1 MNKLTKNK
9 ILSQINISLINLK
22 QKGFLVGGAVRS
34 ILLEKTIKDIDI
46 IVSNSSK
53 KFSEYFANNFNGK
66 VIELDKKRKIYRII
80 VKTKNKT
87 YEIDVSPIKK
97 DIITDLKR
105 RDFTIDS
112 IAIDLIKNYTI
123 SGTKKYIDPYNGI
136 KDLNNKILR
145 SNNSIIFIEDPI
157 RLLRAIRISTE
168 LKFKIS
174 AETYKQIQENSHLIQ
189 SIAAERIREEF
200 LKILSLSNSM
210 NGIKLLNCVNLLTKI
225 IPELNE
231 SKGISQPKEHYWDVF
246 NHLIETIGAIENIF
260 DKKNKKTEFIT
271 THMPRFYND
280 KKYFNQVIFEG
291 HTRKT
296 ILKLVGLIHDISK
309 PETKTLEKKGKIRFI
324 GHDKL
329 GAKKSIK
336 ILKRLKMSNKSIEY
350 ISLIIANHLR
360 PTQMAPKN
368 EMPSN
373 RALNRYYRDLNQVSI
388 DTLYLNL
395 ADYIS
400 ARGKMLNEKEWKEHC
415 KLIKHILN
423 HFKVSKEEKILPK
436 LVSGYDIMNV
446 LSIQSGPKIGII
458 LKKIEEAQL
467 NEDIKTREEAL
478 NIIKNKNNSGDM
490 IAKTL

>member
-1 MNKLTKNK
+1 MNELTKDK
-9 ILSQINISLINLK
+9 ILSQINIILIKLK

-46 IVSNSSK
+46 IVSGSSK
-53 KFSEYFANNFNGK
+53 SFSEYFVNNFDGK
-66 VIELDKKRKIYRII
+66 MIELDKKRQIYRII
-80 VKTKNKT
+80 FKTKNT
-87 YEIDVSPIKK
+87 THEIDVSPIHKN
-97 DIITDLKR
+97 IIIDLKT

-112 IAIDLIKNYTI
+112 IAIDLIKDFRN
-123 SGTKKYIDPYNGI
+123 SDSKKYIDPSNGI
-136 KDLNNKILR
+136 HDLNNKVLR
-145 SNNSIIFIEDPI
+145 SNNEKIFIEDPI

-168 LKFKIS
+168 LSFKIS
-174 AETYKQIQENSHLIQ
+174 EETYKQIQKYNHLIN
-189 SIAAERIREEF
+189 SVAIERIREEF
-200 LKILSLSNSM
+200 LKTLALP
-210 NGIKLLNCVNLLTKI
+210 NGMSGVKLLNDVDLLTKI

-231 SKGISQPKEHYWDVF
+231 SKGVAQPKEHYWDVF
-246 NHLIETIGAIENIF
+246 NHLIETIGAVENIF
-260 DKKNKKTEFIT
+260 DKKNKSNQFIT
-271 THMPRFYND
+271 AYIPRFNND
-280 KKYFNQVIFEG
+280 KKYFNEVIFEG

-296 ILKLVGLIHDISK
+296 ILKLIGLIHDISK
-309 PETKTLEKKGKIRFI
+309 PETKTLEKTGKIRFI

-329 GAKKSIK
+329 GATKAIK

-360 PTQMAPKN
+360 PTQMAQKN
-368 EMPSN
+368 ELPSN
-373 RALNRYYRDLNQVSI
+373 RALNRYYRDLNQLAI

-395 ADYIS
+395 ADYLS
-400 ARGKMLNEKEWKEHC
+400 ARGEMLKEEEWEQHC

-458 LKKIEEAQL
+458 LKKIEEAQI
-467 NEDIKTREEAL
+467 NEVIKTREEAL
-478 NIIKNKNNSGDM
+478 NIIKNKNNSGDV

>member
-157 RLLRAIRISTE
+157 RLLRDIRISSHPAHPVVREGKRSNCKWCRWE
-168 LKFKIS
+168 LKCIGSTPLVMIFFNLFP
-174 AETYKQIQENSHLIQ
+174 Q
-189 SIAAERIREEF
+189 R
-200 LKILSLSNSM
+200 KILYQTLHE
-210 NGIKLLNCVNLLTKI
+210 IFFRLICYCRERK
-225 IPELNE
+225 
-231 SKGISQPKEHYWDVF
+231 
-246 NHLIETIGAIENIF
+246 HL
-260 DKKNKKTEFIT
+260 
-271 THMPRFYND
+271 
-280 KKYFNQVIFEG
+280 
-291 HTRKT
+291 
-296 ILKLVGLIHDISK
+296 
-309 PETKTLEKKGKIRFI
+309 
-324 GHDKL
+324 
-329 GAKKSIK
+329 
-336 ILKRLKMSNKSIEY
+336 
-350 ISLIIANHLR
+350 
-360 PTQMAPKN
+360 
-368 EMPSN
+368 PS
-373 RALNRYYRDLNQVSI
+373 
-388 DTLYLNL
+388 
-395 ADYIS
+395 
-400 ARGKMLNEKEWKEHC
+400 E
-415 KLIKHILN
+415 
-423 HFKVSKEEKILPK
+423 
-436 LVSGYDIMNV
+436 
-446 LSIQSGPKIGII
+446 
-458 LKKIEEAQL
+458 
-467 NEDIKTREEAL
+467 
-478 NIIKNKNNSGDM
+478 
-490 IAKTL
+490 